1 MQHHRAQHSVEV
13 TIGERQRLGKPIL
26 ALTTHTGD
34 TAALLREVGGA
45 TIVNLASEDE
55 IREGLSPL
63 GRNRKGA
70 RSAAHIQDSLAG

>member
-26 ALTTHTGD
+26 EDNLDAGLARLLTGPGNH
-34 TAALLREVGGA
+34 LRRGVDPVHRA
-45 TIVNLASEDE
+45 HRPDL
-55 IREGLSPL
+55 PL